1 MLENWSK
8 EQKYIVFLF
17 ILIILDFIFLLSSE
31 LTKKWYSGGTDECK
45 WDGDAEGIY
54 SSDCYSHKNYS
65 DTKCSG
71 CSCCS
76 DQVSV
81 HKLGNS
87 IITFVLILIFQVIW
101 VGNLILI
108 LLKKIFLDGYYLKL
122 FKIITI
128 PGAFLAIIVLSVES
142 FGITHE
148 KLHAGISLRI
158 IAVTIFAL
166 FTLSLFCLT
175 SSLNKDKNR
184 SYLNSGVT
192 PLSTLEPGFKTK
204 GNQDMLINKDTSS
217 EFL

>member
-1 MLENWSK
+1 MLENWSR

-17 ILIILDFIFLLSSE
+17 ILLILDFIFLLSSE
-31 LTKKWYSGGTDECK
+31 LTKKWYSGGTDECE
-45 WDGDAEGIY
+45 WDGDAESIY
-54 SSDCYSHKNYS
+54 SSDCYSHKDYS
-65 DTKCSG
+65 ETKCSG

-87 IITFVLILIFQVIW
+87 LITFVLILVFQVLW

-108 LLKKIFLDGYYLKL
+108 LLKKVNLDGYYLKL
-122 FKIITI
+122 FKILTI
-128 PGAFLAIIVLSVES
+128 PGTFLAIIVLSVES

-148 KLHAGISLRI
+148 KLHAGIALRI
-158 IAVTIFAL
+158 IAVVIFAL

-175 SSLNKDKNR
+175 SGLSGNKNKSLFQSN
-184 SYLNSGVT
+184 VT
-192 PLSTLEPGFKTK
+192 PLSTFDPKPKTK

-217 EFL
+217 ELY